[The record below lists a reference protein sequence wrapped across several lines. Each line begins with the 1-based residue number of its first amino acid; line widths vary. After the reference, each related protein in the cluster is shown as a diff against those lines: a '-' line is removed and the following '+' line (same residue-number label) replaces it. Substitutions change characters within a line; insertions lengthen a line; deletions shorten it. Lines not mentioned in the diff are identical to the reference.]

1 MLQVRTTETFSQ
13 VDDSYGLFNKEDFT
27 HIWPKEEI
35 SISHSHEGEKSW
47 LKPENKAILKYRLK
61 EWESKLNVFQ
71 KKIEE
76 KEKGFLQFHQNF
88 LKKRFEYRYKP
99 DKNMLEQALIKE
111 FVEKS
116 NQVYLLDKTFQKM
129 IDVFKKWIETNKNEI
144 TEQKLI
150 YNDPRLT
157 RLKQRKQ
164 FFENKVELTMQIL
177 EEFAKDILN
186 MTNKLNSLDKKNIY
200 KDLSSSELDKY
211 KEINDKYNQVKMLS
225 DRIQKEYNSHFNTLV
240 KWKKT
245 NSSELKEMEN
255 EELLNK
261 TKKREK
267 DNQVENKKKETQEI
281 VDSAVEKSL
290 EIQIEKTK
298 MLENK
303 KTEIVQKVTERQEE
317 KKNEIYED
325 TEKRKSNARTQL
337 PKINKN
343 IRTFVYSQIFEY
355 LKPKIITQA
364 KLKAEE
370 NINKGEALMVRETK
384 KITTNIINNHK
395 DDAIAFGYKALNVP
409 IHYFETDS
417 KEKEGP
423 FHASGILEK
432 IGTESKLDKST
443 IEQMTKGLTYIP
455 ASQFRIAK
463 NNLIDYSINELINE
477 AFKQNNLNANPL
489 INCVIM

>member
-61 EWESKLNVFQ
+61 EWESKLNIFQ
-71 KKIEE
+71 KKIAE
-76 KEKGFLQFHQNF
+76 KEKSFLQFYQNF
-88 LKKRFEYRYKP
+88 LKKRFEQRYNP
-99 DKNMLEQALIKE
+99 DKKALEPIIKE

-116 NQVYLLDKTFQKM
+116 KEAYLLDKTFQKT

-144 TEQKLI
+144 TEQKLT

-157 RLKQRKQ
+157 RLKQQKQ
-164 FFENKVELTMQIL
+164 FFENKLEITGKIL
-177 EEFAKDILN
+177 KEFTKDILN
-186 MTNKLNSLDKKNIY
+186 MLNILDKIGEPKE
-200 KDLSSSELDKY
+200 LSSSELDKY
-211 KEINDKYNQVKMLS
+211 KKVNDKYNQVKWLS
-225 DRIQKEYNSHFNTLV
+225 DTIQKEYNKESNTLIE
-240 KWKKT
+240 WRKT

-267 DNQVENKKKETQEI
+267 DIQVENKKKETQEI
-281 VDSAVEKSL
+281 IDGAVENSL
-290 EIQIEKTK
+290 EIQTEKTK
-298 MLENK
+298 ILENK
-303 KTEIVQKVTERQEE
+303 KTEILQKVTERQEE
-317 KKNEIYED
+317 KKNKIYED

-337 PKINKN
+337 PNINKN

-384 KITTNIINNHK
+384 KITNDIINNHK

-409 IHYFETDS
+409 IHYFETVS

-463 NNLIDYSINELINE
+463 NNLIDYSINELVNE
-477 AFKQNNLNANPL
+477 AFKQNNLNAKPL